1 MLDTALYLMDYP
13 EVDYVSA
20 ATYDRIGKRGGLGLM
35 GSWDPAKFTV
45 EDSAFG
51 FIRFKNGAS
60 LMLESSF
67 ALNMKEG
74 SLMNVNLYGE
84 KAGATVFPPVI
95 YSESADKRL
104 RWIYE
109 SAQKAVL

>member
-1 MLDTALYLMDYP
+1 
-13 EVDYVSA
+13 
-20 ATYDRIGKRGGLGLM
+20 M
-35 GSWDPAKFTV
+35 GSWDPAKFNV

-67 ALNMKEG
+67 ALNIKDR
-74 SLMNVNLYGE
+74 SLMNVNLFGE

-95 YSESADKRL
+95 YSEKRGTKD
-104 RWIYE
+104 Y
-109 SAQKAVL
+109 